1 MVIPLH
7 DDNPTNRRPVVT
19 IILIALNLLVFALI
33 QPHTDTTAE
42 ARFDY
47 EHAAIPCEISR
58 GTPLTIA
65 EATTGTCGGAG
76 STDSPEIFVDKNV
89 YLAALVSLFLH
100 GSWLHVLGNMLF
112 LWVFGNNVEDRLG
125 HVGFAIFYLFVGLVA
140 TLGHVAADPSATI
153 PVVGASGAIAGV
165 MGAYLVFWPRARIHS
180 IVFVVLL
187 PLPAA
192 LVLGIWFVLQFGTDA
207 NSNVAWVAHV
217 TGFAVGALV
226 ALVMRAAG
234 GPLRPIAFPNHPTN
248 RLPPDDRPMPQ
259 WPPPPPPPTLPPD
272 DRPRGDPPTG
282 PFGR

>member
-7 DDNPTNRRPVVT
+7 DDNPSARRPIVT
-19 IILIALNLLVFALI
+19 IIFIALNLFVFALV
-33 QPHTDTTAE
+33 QPHGDASAE
-42 ARFDY
+42 TRFDY
-47 EHAAIPCEISR
+47 EHAAIPCEISH
-58 GTPLTIA
+58 GTPLTVG
-65 EATTGTCGGAG
+65 EATTGTCGGGLGGAT
-76 STDSPEIFVDKNV
+76 STEIFADKNV

-112 LWVFGNNVEDRLG
+112 LWVFGNNVEGRLG
-125 HVGFAIFYLFVGLVA
+125 HAGFAIFYLFVGLVA

-192 LVLGIWFVLQFGTDA
+192 FVLGLWFVLQFGTDA
-207 NSNVAWVAHV
+207 SSNVAWVAHV
-217 TGFAVGALV
+217 TGFAIGALV

-234 GPLRPIAFPNHPTN
+234 GPLRPVAFPNYPN
-248 RLPPDDRPMPQ
+248 NLLPPDDL
-259 WPPPPPPPTLPPD
+259 PPPGALET
-272 DRPRGDPPTG
+272 
-282 PFGR
+282 